1 MAKPVTDLEKII
13 HRNTKYDGQEEA
25 EALMEWVER
34 DDAINITDFCW
45 RRKMPHAYLYDL
57 AKKDPKLSDCLQLAY
72 CKLSERRER
81 MACSGD
87 LPGYVYS
94 KSQGQFDR
102 GLRMYEK
109 MMAKYNQDLKVAAQ
123 APPPPRDE
131 IIAAQNENLLLQHRI
146 KQLEE
151 QLKAQKELDSE

>member
-1 MAKPVTDLEKII
+1 MAKPVTDLHKLLG
-13 HRNTKYDGQEEA
+13 RPPKYDCQEEA
-25 EALMEWVER
+25 AALLEWVER
-34 DDAINITDFCW
+34 DDAINVTDFCW
-45 RRKMPHAYLYDL
+45 RRKMPHLQLYHL
-57 AKKDPKLSDCLQLAY
+57 AKEDENFSKCLQLAY

-81 MACSGD
+81 MACAGD

-151 QLKAQKELDSE
+151 QLKAQQNLDTE